1 MLCCSSSQVSAKQVK
16 TRCQSVGASAGLV
29 ADVCA
34 EVAEADGHI
43 AGYIIGKVEGA
54 GPKQL
59 GISEAK
65 AFTKSVTMSI
75 YTYIYI
81 IIHMICLYTLLPKH
95 CPLHLLKH
103 WDVASSYL
111 FMHSCNSVTPSRV
124 LWFQTSC
131 YPFCE
136 AICFAFLLLSWHGH
150 VSAISVAPE
159 FRRTGVA
166 NRLMEYLEE
175 DGSTETETHT
185 DTGDTQMDSLT
196 RRLFLD
202 ATWHNLTQPP
212 FDRT

>member
-16 TRCQSVGASAGLV
+16 TRCQSVEASAGLV

-59 GISEAK
+59 GVSE

-75 YTYIYI
+75 YTYIY
-81 IIHMICLYTLLPKH
+81 IHMICLYTLLPKH

-111 FMHSCNSVTPSRV
+111 FMHSCDSVTPSRV
-124 LWFQTSC
+124 L
-131 YPFCE
+131 
-136 AICFAFLLLSWHGH
+136 
-150 VSAISVAPE
+150 
-159 FRRTGVA
+159 
-166 NRLMEYLEE
+166 
-175 DGSTETETHT
+175 
-185 DTGDTQMDSLT
+185 
-196 RRLFLD
+196 
-202 ATWHNLTQPP
+202 
-212 FDRT
+212 